1 MNHHQYD
8 DHFEFRYDDNK
19 CLKIG
24 RCNYMEKYLEQLTE
38 LLLKENSHLTYSQA
52 KIWVEWLWEDFEA
65 TYAKAGEY
73 HGEQMSKKVV
83 QQFIFQY
90 GKYLHETD
98 IKIAKPP
105 GLEMIE
111 TKEKD
116 NLLH

>member
-105 GLEMIE
+105 GLEIIE
-111 TKEKD
+111 T
-116 NLLH
+116 

>member
-1 MNHHQYD
+1 
-8 DHFEFRYDDNK
+8 
-19 CLKIG
+19 
-24 RCNYMEKYLEQLTE
+24 MEKYLEQLTE

-73 HGEQMSKKVV
+73 HGEKMSKKVV

-105 GLEMIE
+105 GLEIIE

>member
-1 MNHHQYD
+1 
-8 DHFEFRYDDNK
+8 
-19 CLKIG
+19 
-24 RCNYMEKYLEQLTE
+24 MEKYLEQLTE
-38 LLLKENSHLTYSQA
+38 LLLKENNHLTYSQA

-105 GLEMIE
+105 GLEIIE

>member
-1 MNHHQYD
+1 
-8 DHFEFRYDDNK
+8 
-19 CLKIG
+19 
-24 RCNYMEKYLEQLTE
+24 MEKYLEQLTE
-38 LLLKENSHLTYSQA
+38 LLLKENNQLTYSQA

-83 QQFIFQY
+83 QQFILQY

-105 GLEMIE
+105 GLENIE
-111 TKEKD
+111 IKEKD
-116 NLLH
+116 NRIH

>member
-1 MNHHQYD
+1 
-8 DHFEFRYDDNK
+8 
-19 CLKIG
+19 
-24 RCNYMEKYLEQLTE
+24 MEKYLEQLTE

-98 IKIAKPP
+98 INIAKPP
-105 GLEMIE
+105 GLEIIE